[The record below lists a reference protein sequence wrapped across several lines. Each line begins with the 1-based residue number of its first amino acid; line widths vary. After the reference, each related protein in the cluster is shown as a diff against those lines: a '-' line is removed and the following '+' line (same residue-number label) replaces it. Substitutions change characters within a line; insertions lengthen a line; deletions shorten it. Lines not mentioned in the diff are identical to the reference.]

1 MAELP
6 RQKSI
11 PGAKRSAQRRHHY
24 VPRFYLDRFTD
35 QKGRLGAFDRQKGT
49 SITTTANAVAVERD
63 FYTFPEG
70 MGLPANSLEEA
81 LSSQESDAAE
91 AIRRLVA
98 EGRVLRSHRE
108 SLILHMAL
116 QLLRTQRQRRS
127 TKDLAQWTGTQLA
140 QVQLSRQLSEGG
152 IETDSERTFAESALR
167 QLEDGELRVGLEKQA
182 LKALPLLALVE
193 ALSVL
198 RSGWNWV
205 LVILTAAKLITS
217 DHPICLLGEPE
228 PGTLA
233 STVGIASALEIWF
246 PLDPRHALVL
256 SRDHSLGSPLLDLS
270 NGHVRSINL
279 RIALESER
287 WSFFHPSSEGVKGFQ
302 IPPCPPRFREET
314 LGKRDNG
321 AGTTSELIRTSME
334 RPRVPNER
342 LLSGHRLKPFP
353 R

>member
-1 MAELP
+1 MA
-6 RQKSI
+6 KTT
-11 PGAKRSAQRRHHY
+11 AQRRHHY

-35 QKGRLGAFDRQKGT
+35 QKGRLGAFDRQKAT
-49 SITTTANAVAVERD
+49 SITTKANAVAVERD
-63 FYTFPEG
+63 FYRLPEEIG
-70 MGLPANSLEEA
+70 FPANSLEEA

-98 EGRVLRSHRE
+98 EGRVRDSHRE

-116 QLLRTQRQRRS
+116 QLLRTQRHRRS
-127 TKDLAQWTGTQLA
+127 TKALAQRTATLQA
-140 QVQLSRQLSEGG
+140 QVDLSRQLSEGRFDT
-152 IETDSERTFAESALR
+152 ESERALAERVLG
-167 QLEDGELRVGLEKQA
+167 QLADGELIVGPEEQA
-182 LKALPLLALVE
+182 LSALPLLSLDEVA
-193 ALSVL
+193 SIL

-205 LVILTAAKLITS
+205 LVVLTAAKFITS
-217 DHPICLLGEPE
+217 DHPICLLGEPV
-228 PGTLA
+228 PGIPA
-233 STVGIASALEIWF
+233 SNVGVATALEIWF

-256 SRDHSLGSPLLDLS
+256 SRDRLLGSPLLELS

-302 IPPCPPRFREET
+302 IPLDPPKFIEET
-314 LGKRDNG
+314 IGKRDNVD
-321 AGTTSELIRTSME
+321 GTTSELIRASME

-342 LLSGHRLKPFP
+342 LLSGYPLEPFP

>member
-1 MAELP
+1 MP

-11 PGAKRSAQRRHHY
+11 TVAKRSAQRRHHY

-49 SITTTANAVAVERD
+49 SITTTAHAVAVERD
-63 FYTFPEG
+63 FYALPEG
-70 MGLPANSLEEA
+70 LGLPANSLEVW

-98 EGRVLRSHRE
+98 EGRVLRSDRE
-108 SLILHMAL
+108 ALILHMAL
-116 QLLRTQRQRRS
+116 QWLRTLRQRRS
-127 TKDLAQWTGTQLA
+127 IKDLAQWTGTQLA
-140 QVQLSRQLSEGG
+140 QVQLTQQLLGG
-152 IETDSERTFAESALR
+152 EFRTESERTLAESALR
-167 QLEDGELRVGLEKQA
+167 QLEDGELRVGLEEQV
-182 LKALPLLALVE
+182 LTTLPLLPLVE
-193 ALSVL
+193 VMSVL

-228 PGTLA
+228 PGTPA
-233 STVGIASALEIWF
+233 SNVGVASALEIWF

-256 SRDHSLGSPLLDLS
+256 SRDHSLGSPQLDLS

-302 IPPCPPRFREET
+302 IPPCPPTFREET
-314 LGKRDNG
+314 IGKRDNG
-321 AGTTSELIRTSME
+321 DGTTSELIRTSME
-334 RPRVPNER
+334 RLRVPNER

>member
-1 MAELP
+1 MA
-6 RQKSI
+6 KT
-11 PGAKRSAQRRHHY
+11 KAQRRHHY

-35 QKGRLGAFDRQKGT
+35 QKGRLGAFDRQKST
-49 SITTTANAVAVERD
+49 SITTKANAVAVERD
-63 FYTFPEG
+63 FYRLPEEIG
-70 MGLPANSLEEA
+70 FPANSLEEA

-98 EGRVLRSHRE
+98 EGRVLHSHRE

-116 QLLRTQRQRRS
+116 QLLRTLRHRRS
-127 TKDLAQWTGTQLA
+127 TKELIQWTATLHA
-140 QVQLSRQLSEGG
+140 QVELSRQLSEGKF
-152 IETDSERTFAESALR
+152 ETESDRTLAERALG
-167 QLEDGELRVGLEKQA
+167 QLEDGELIVGPKEQSLNAWSLFSLDEVA
-182 LKALPLLALVE
+182 
-193 ALSVL
+193 SIL

-205 LVILTAAKLITS
+205 LVILTAAKFITS

-228 PGTLA
+228 PGIPA
-233 STVGIASALEIWF
+233 SNVGVATALEIWF

-279 RIALESER
+279 RLALESEH
-287 WSFFHPSSEGVKGFQ
+287 WSLFHPSSQGVKGFQ
-302 IPPCPPRFREET
+302 IPPDPPRFRKET
-314 LGKRDNG
+314 IGTRGNG
-321 AGTTSELIRTSME
+321 DGTTSELIITSME

-342 LLSGHRLKPFP
+342 LLSGYPLKPFP